1 MDTTKLWTEGRWGG
15 DHQKHLSKTR
25 NWSDKTLARVLN
37 NRKRHQSQKSWS
49 ESGCVIAMRQAEVF
63 LIRTCEVLVAS
74 QMTPAKCFSAIRKRF
89 LSMFPFSHY
98 QGASEKSTT

>member
-1 MDTTKLWTEGRWGG
+1 MMDTTNCGQKVGGGWG

-25 NWSDKTLARVLN
+25 NWSDKTLAS

-63 LIRTCEVLVAS
+63 LIRSGEILVAS
-74 QMTPAKCFSAIRKRF
+74 QLNPAKCFSAIKF
-89 LSMFPFSHY
+89 I
-98 QGASEKSTT
+98 SENFFC